1 MKIKKDKYYYYKRYI
16 ELKNQK
22 EIKLKE
28 LEKIDKDLRILYIA
42 TGETILE
49 RLNNE

>member
-1 MKIKKDKYYYYKRYI
+1 MKIKKDNYYYKRYI
-16 ELKNQK
+16 ELKNK
-22 EIKLKE
+22 KDIKLKE
-28 LEKIDKDLRILYIA
+28 LEKIDKELRILYIA

>member
-16 ELKNQK
+16 ELKKQQFS
-22 EIKLKE
+22 KLKE

-49 RLNNE
+49 RLRNE